1 VLEKILCGREVK
13 NFGHCLQNILLKSVP
28 LKHIYKFYMS
38 KIQFEIEYLVHSS
51 AHILY
56 NCISN
61 PSSLEEWFADSV
73 NQKGDSFQFKW
84 DDEDR
89 NALLLSSK
97 KNQHIRWQWNE
108 KEFANTYFEM
118 RIKVDE
124 MTNEVA
130 LIITDYCEEGD
141 QEDAKMLW
149 DLAID
154 DLHRVI
160 GR

>member
-1 VLEKILCGREVK
+1 
-13 NFGHCLQNILLKSVP
+13 
-28 LKHIYKFYMS
+28 MS

-51 AHILY
+51 ALILY

-73 NQKGDSFQFKW
+73 NQKGDQFTFKW
-84 DDEDR
+84 EDEER
-89 NALLLSSK
+89 HAKLLSAK
-97 KNQHIRWQWNE
+97 KNQFVCWQWDE
-108 KEFANTYFEM
+108 KEFDNTFFEM

-124 MTNEVA
+124 MTNEIA
-130 LIITDYCEEGD
+130 LIITDFCDEGD
-141 QEDAKMLW
+141 EEDARMLW

>member
-1 VLEKILCGREVK
+1 
-13 NFGHCLQNILLKSVP
+13 
-28 LKHIYKFYMS
+28 MS
-38 KIQFEIEYLVHSS
+38 KIQFELEYLVHSS

-73 NQKGDSFQFKW
+73 NQKGDIFTFKW
-84 DDEDR
+84 EDEER
-89 NALLLSSK
+89 KAKLISSK
-97 KNQHIRWQWNE
+97 KNQFIRWQWSE
-108 KEFANTYFEM
+108 TEFANTFFEM
-118 RIKVDE
+118 RIKIDE

-130 LIITDYCEEGD
+130 LIITDFCEASD
-141 QEDAKMLW
+141 SEDARMLW

>member
-1 VLEKILCGREVK
+1 
-13 NFGHCLQNILLKSVP
+13 
-28 LKHIYKFYMS
+28 MS

-51 AHILY
+51 TLILY

-61 PSSLEEWFADSV
+61 HSSLEEWFADSV
-73 NQKGDSFQFKW
+73 NQKGDRFTFKW
-84 DDEDR
+84 EDEER
-89 NALLLSSK
+89 QATLLSSK
-97 KNQHIRWQWNE
+97 KNQFICWQWDE
-108 KEFANTYFEM
+108 KDFDDTFFEM

-124 MTNEVA
+124 MTNDIA
-130 LIITDYCEEGD
+130 LIITDFCDEGD
-141 QEDAKMLW
+141 EEDARMLW

>member
-1 VLEKILCGREVK
+1 
-13 NFGHCLQNILLKSVP
+13 
-28 LKHIYKFYMS
+28 MS

-73 NQKGDSFQFKW
+73 NQKNESFTFKW
-84 DDEDR
+84 DDEER
-89 NALLLSSK
+89 KAKLLSTK
-97 KNQHIRWQWNE
+97 KNQFIRWQWDE
-108 KEFANTYFEM
+108 KEFVNTFFEM
-118 RIKVDE
+118 RIKIDE
-124 MTNEVA
+124 MTNDVA
-130 LIITDYCEEGD
+130 LIITDFCDEED
-141 QEDAKMLW
+141 EEDARMLW

-154 DLHRVI
+154 DLHRMI

>member
-1 VLEKILCGREVK
+1 LEKILLYREVK
-13 NFGHCLQNILLKSVP
+13 KLEACLRNVLLKFVS
-28 LKHIYKFYMS
+28 LKHLYKFYMS

-61 PSSLEEWFADSV
+61 PSSLEEWFADTV
-73 NQKGDSFQFKW
+73 NQKGESFQFKW
-84 DDEDR
+84 DDEER
-89 NALLLSSK
+89 NAILLSTK
-97 KNQHIRWQWNE
+97 KNQYIRWQWDE
-108 KEFANTYFEM
+108 KEFADTFFEM
-118 RIKVDE
+118 RIKMDE
-124 MTNEVA
+124 MTNGIA
-130 LIITDYCEEGD
+130 LFITDFCDEGD
-141 QEDAKMLW
+141 EEDARMLW

>member
-1 VLEKILCGREVK
+1 
-13 NFGHCLQNILLKSVP
+13 
-28 LKHIYKFYMS
+28 MS

-61 PSSLEEWFADSV
+61 PSSLEEWFADTV
-73 NQKGDSFQFKW
+73 NQKGESFQFKW
-84 DDEDR
+84 DDEER
-89 NALLLSSK
+89 NAILLSTK
-97 KNQHIRWQWNE
+97 KNQYIRWQWDE
-108 KEFANTYFEM
+108 KEFADTFFEM
-118 RIKVDE
+118 RIKMDE
-124 MTNEVA
+124 MTNGIA
-130 LIITDYCEEGD
+130 LYITDFCDEGD
-141 QEDAKMLW
+141 EEDARMLW

>member
-1 VLEKILCGREVK
+1 
-13 NFGHCLQNILLKSVP
+13 
-28 LKHIYKFYMS
+28 MS

-73 NQKGDSFQFKW
+73 NQKNESFTFKW
-84 DDEDR
+84 DDEER
-89 NALLLSSK
+89 KAKLLSTK
-97 KNQHIRWQWNE
+97 KNQFIRWQWDE
-108 KEFANTYFEM
+108 KEFENTFFEM

-124 MTNEVA
+124 MTNDIA
-130 LIITDYCEEGD
+130 LIITDFCDEQDE
-141 QEDAKMLW
+141 EDARMLW

-154 DLHRVI
+154 DLHRMI

>member
-1 VLEKILCGREVK
+1 
-13 NFGHCLQNILLKSVP
+13 
-28 LKHIYKFYMS
+28 
-38 KIQFEIEYLVHSS
+38 VHSS
-51 AHILY
+51 ALILY

-73 NQKGDSFQFKW
+73 NQKGDQFTFKW
-84 DDEDR
+84 EDEER
-89 NALLLSSK
+89 HAKLLSSK
-97 KNQHIRWQWNE
+97 KNQFVCWQWDE
-108 KEFANTYFEM
+108 KEFDNTFFEM

-124 MTNEVA
+124 MTNEIA
-130 LIITDYCEEGD
+130 LIITDFCDEGD
-141 QEDAKMLW
+141 EEDARMLW

>member
-1 VLEKILCGREVK
+1 
-13 NFGHCLQNILLKSVP
+13 
-28 LKHIYKFYMS
+28 MS
-38 KIQFEIEYLVHSS
+38 KIQFELEYLVHSS

-73 NQKGDSFQFKW
+73 NQKGEVFIFKW
-84 DDEDR
+84 EDEER
-89 NALLLSSK
+89 KAKLVSTK
-97 KNQHIRWQWNE
+97 KNQFIRWQWLE
-108 KEFANTYFEM
+108 PDFANTFFEM
-118 RIKVDE
+118 RIKIDE
-124 MTNEVA
+124 MTNEIA
-130 LIITDYCEEGD
+130 LIVTDFCEIED
-141 QEDAKMLW
+141 TEDAKMLW